1 VKRARP
7 WLCASALCT
16 LVASTAE
23 AQPVPR
29 WQHATR
35 LDRDASRVLRAED
48 ARARRAADTAS
59 WVVVGALMAAPIA
72 VAEGAAFDRG
82 ASQLAVGEAA
92 LSLVIPYASTALVGF
107 GAKYLFARERPY
119 AARAGLAS
127 RCANGAAQRRGEC
140 DWDRNGSFPSLHSAL
155 GFAAAGALC
164 VQSLRFAPVGAGDAL
179 ACGAATFSATIGA
192 MLRMVAD
199 KHYVTDVLVG
209 SLLGLTLSVATSW
222 ALHFAPGAPMP
233 LARSLDG
240 ERVDALP
247 VVLGAG
253 AGVALGALTLTTL
266 SAQWRASW

>member
-1 VKRARP
+1 MTVARA
-7 WLCASALCT
+7 WLWATALSA
-16 LVASTAE
+16 LVASRAE

-29 WQHATR
+29 WQYATR
-35 LDRDASRVLRAED
+35 IDRDASRVLRAED
-48 ARARRAADTAS
+48 PRTRRAADTAS
-59 WVVVGALMAAPIA
+59 WVVVGTLMAAPIA
-72 VAEGAAFDRG
+72 VAEGAALDRG
-82 ASQLAVGEAA
+82 ASQLAVGEAV
-92 LSLVIPYASTALVGF
+92 LSLAIPYASTALIGF

-127 RCANGAAQRRGEC
+127 RCADGAASRRGEC

-164 VQSLRFAPVGAGDAL
+164 VQSLRFAPSGTSDAL

-222 ALHFAPGAPMP
+222 ALHFAPGAPIP
-233 LARSLDG
+233 LARALDA
-240 ERVDALP
+240 ERVDPLP